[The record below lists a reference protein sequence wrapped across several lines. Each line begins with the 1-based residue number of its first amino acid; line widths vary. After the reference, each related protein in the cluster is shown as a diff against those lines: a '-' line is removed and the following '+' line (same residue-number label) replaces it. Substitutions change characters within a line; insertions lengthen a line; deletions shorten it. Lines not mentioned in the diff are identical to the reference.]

1 MSAIVEERRKRKER
15 GGAMQQT
22 SDRDADKSQFTD
34 PRYVPGGVHIAM
46 TSCDIM

>member
-15 GGAMQQT
+15 GGNMQQTTYT

-34 PRYVPGGVHIAM
+34 PRYVPGGVL
-46 TSCDIM
+46 